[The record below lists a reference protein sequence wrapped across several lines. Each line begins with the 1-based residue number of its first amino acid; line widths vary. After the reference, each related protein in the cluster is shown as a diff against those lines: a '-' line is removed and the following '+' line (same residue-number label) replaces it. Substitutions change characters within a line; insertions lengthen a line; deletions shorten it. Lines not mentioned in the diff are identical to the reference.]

1 MKNEVNVV
9 VIKTMFQEVE
19 KAYSLLAIQQHLY
32 KTVQAL
38 IKFNDFPH
46 VSAERIAESAADCGY
61 FFELI
66 YDGEFDEADQYLS
79 ILSENC
85 QRATWKYFNELYDSV
100 TTVEYDELKKHAN
113 LFKSILY

>member
-9 VIKTMFQEVE
+9 VIKAMFQEVE

-38 IKFNDFPH
+38 VKFNMFPH
-46 VSAERIAESAADCGY
+46 VPAERIVESAADCGY

-79 ILSENC
+79 VLSDNC
-85 QRATWKYFNELYDSV
+85 QHATWKYFNELYDSV
-100 TTVEYDELKKHAN
+100 TVSQDDELKKHAD
-113 LFKSILY
+113 LFKSLLY